1 MSSVR
6 GNGASASGAFDHDLG
21 IDGFPQDAF
30 DAVFERHLGV
40 GAGSASAAKTEED
53 GLTGDGDDFQ
63 IAAVGLKH
71 SAQFF
76 KFFSDGLFHNVLPFL
91 PAGSPVV
98 WYGVRTFFVCEYVI
112 K

>member
-1 MSSVR
+1 MRRS
-6 GNGASASGAFDHDLG
+6 GADASGAFDHDLG

-53 GLTGDGDDFQ
+53 GFAGDGDDFQ

-71 SAQFF
+71 SAEFF
-76 KFFSDGLFHNVLPFL
+76 KFFSDGLFHNVMPFL
-91 PAGSPVV
+91 PAWSPVV
-98 WYGVRTFFVCEYVI
+98 GTVSVRFVFASTI
-112 K
+112 

>member
-1 MSSVR
+1 MR

-30 DAVFERHLGV
+30 DAVLERHLGV

-91 PAGSPVV
+91 PAKVAGG
-98 WYGVRTFFVCEYVI
+98 WYGVRTFCVCEYDI